1 MPQMSGGQAVVSSLV
16 REGVD
21 VIFGLPGVQMYG
33 IIDALRDE
41 PSIRMITA
49 RHEGTTTYMADGYAR
64 ATGKPGVALVVPGP
78 GIYNAAA
85 GLSTAY
91 SRSSPVLMLAGQIP
105 RSTIGKDLGG
115 LHEVN
120 DQIDTIKPVTK
131 WQKRVMRPHEVPG
144 GLHEA
149 FRQMKSG
156 RPRPVEFELPP
167 EAMVEREDV
176 DLLEPAPQERATPPS
191 DRLTEAARLI
201 AGAKSP
207 VIYAGGGVARSDA
220 EAELVAFAEATNIP
234 VITSAG
240 GKSTIS
246 DRHPLSLGSSLGPKG
261 LVKEMMEQADVVVV
275 IGSRFSLRNP
285 AGETAKL
292 VHIDA
297 DPSVIGQI
305 YSNTLG
311 LTGDIKATLVSLID
325 ECAKAGSGSRPS
337 PAERVAS
344 IKATLEASDDE
355 RDEPQD
361 SILKS
366 LRRGVPEEAVMVF
379 GMTQIGYYSR
389 QHWPVYHEKTYLD
402 SGYSGNLG
410 FAYPTALGAKVGRPD
425 VPVVSVSGDGGFMY
439 YSGELAT
446 AVKYG
451 INVVAVVF
459 NDNAFGNVARDLD
472 QDFGGQ
478 YEVALH
484 NPDFMKL
491 ADAYGVVGMRTEK
504 PTDVGDLVADAVK
517 LNKPVLIEVPVQR
530 MPRPKLWAARAPWT
544 KPQSGL
550 ID

>member
-1 MPQMSGGQAVVSSLV
+1 MPEMSGGQAVVQSLV

-33 IIDALRDE
+33 IIDALREE
-41 PSIRMITA
+41 PGIRMITA

-78 GIYNAAA
+78 GLYNAAA
-85 GLSTAY
+85 GMSTAY
-91 SRSSPVLMLAGQIP
+91 SRSSPILVIAGQIP
-105 RSTIGKDLGG
+105 RATIGKNLGG

-131 WQKRVMRPHEVPG
+131 WQKRVMRPHEVPS

-149 FRQMKSG
+149 FRQLKTG

-176 DLLEPAPQERATPPS
+176 DLEEPAQQDRSAPPATK
-191 DRLTEAARLI
+191 LAEAAQLI
-201 AGAKSP
+201 AKAERP
-207 VIYAGGGVARSDA
+207 LIYAGGGVARSNA
-220 EAELVAFAEATNIP
+220 EDELAAFAEATNIA

-246 DRHPLSLGSSLGPKG
+246 DRHPLSLGSSLGPTG
-261 LVKEMMEQADVVVV
+261 LVKEAMEAADVIVVV
-275 IGSRFSLRNP
+275 GSRFSLRNP
-285 AGETAKL
+285 AGSKAKL
-292 VHIDA
+292 IHIDA

-305 YSNTLG
+305 FPNTLG
-311 LTGDIKATLVSLID
+311 LVGDAKGTLMALRA
-325 ECAKAGSGSRPS
+325 ECEKAGAGNRPS
-337 PAERVAS
+337 PAAKVAEIRSS
-344 IKATLEASDDE
+344 IEQSEDE
-355 RDEPQD
+355 KDQPQD
-361 SILKS
+361 SLLHS
-366 LRRGVPEEAVMVF
+366 LREGTPEEAIMVF
-379 GMTQIGYYSR
+379 GMTQLGYYSR
-389 QHWPVYHEKTYLD
+389 LHWPVYHPKSYID

-410 FAYPTALGAKVGRPD
+410 FAFPTALGAKVGRPD
-425 VPVVSVSGDGGFMY
+425 VPVVCISGDGGFGY

-451 INVVAVVF
+451 INVVCVVF

-478 YEVALH
+478 YEAALH

-491 ADAYGVVGMRTEK
+491 ADAYGAVGMRADK
-504 PTDVGDLVADAVK
+504 PTDVGDLVSKAVK
-517 LNKPVLIEVPVQR
+517 LDKPVLVEVPVER
-530 MPRPKLWAARAPWT
+530 MPRPKMMTARAPWT
-544 KPQSGL
+544 MPQQGL

>member
-1 MPQMSGGQAVVSSLV
+1 MPEMSGGQAIVRSLV

-33 IIDALRDE
+33 IIDALREE
-41 PSIRMITA
+41 PGIRMVTA

-64 ATGKPGVALVVPGP
+64 STGKPGVALVVPGP
-78 GIYNAAA
+78 GLYNAAA

-91 SRSSPVLMLAGQIP
+91 ARSSPVLVIAGQIP
-105 RSTIGKDLGG
+105 RATIGEDLGG

-131 WQKRVMRPHEVPG
+131 WQKRVMRPHEVPS

-149 FRQMKSG
+149 FRQMKTG

-176 DLLEPAPQERATPPS
+176 QLEEPAPQDRSTPPAGK
-191 DRLTEAARLI
+191 LAEAAELI
-201 AGAKSP
+201 AEAASP
-207 VIYAGGGVARSDA
+207 VIYAGGGVARSNA

-246 DRHPLSLGSSLGPKG
+246 DRHPLSLGSSLGPAG
-261 LVKEMMEQADVVVV
+261 LVKDVMEAADIVIVV
-275 IGSRFSLRNP
+275 GSRFALRNP
-285 AGETAKL
+285 AGSKARL
-292 VHIDA
+292 IHIDA
-297 DPSVIGQI
+297 DPSMIGKI
-305 YSNTLG
+305 VPNTLG
-311 LTGDIKATLVSLID
+311 LPGDAKGTLVALMA
-325 ECAKAGSGSRPS
+325 ECEKAGAGKRPS
-337 PAERVAS
+337 PVDQVAA
-344 IKATLEASDDE
+344 IRASLDGNDDE
-355 RDEPQD
+355 KDQPQD
-361 SILKS
+361 SLLKS
-366 LRRGVPEEAVMVF
+366 LREGTPDDAIF
-379 GMTQIGYYSR
+379 ISGMTQLGYYSR
-389 QHWPVYHEKTYLD
+389 LHWPVYNPKTYID

-410 FAYPTALGAKVGRPD
+410 FSYPTALGAKVGRPD
-425 VPVVSVSGDGGFMY
+425 LPVVSISGDGGFMY

-451 INVVAVVF
+451 INVVSVVF

-478 YEVALH
+478 YGADLH

-491 ADAYGVVGMRTEK
+491 ADAYGVVGMRADK
-504 PTDVGDLVADAVK
+504 PMDVGELVAEAVK
-517 LNKPVLIEVPVQR
+517 LEKPVLIEVPVER
-530 MPRPKLWAARAPWT
+530 MPRPKLMTARAPWT
-544 KPQSGL
+544 MPQTGL
-550 ID
+550 IE